1 MNRNCFLTTEEEK
14 KGMIMVKLGVLVSG
28 GGSNLQAIIDNIEG
42 GRLAAKVQIVISN
55 LPGVKALERAQKHGI
70 ASLVI
75 PHKEFKKRDDYD
87 GRMVEVLRAHDVELV
102 ILAGFMRIVT
112 PVLLSAF
119 PMRVMNI
126 HPALL
131 PAFPGTYVWQKEID
145 YGVKFAGCT
154 VHFVDA
160 GEDTGPIIIQAVVPV
175 YEDDT
180 ADTLNA
186 RILRQEHKIYS
197 QAIQL
202 YAEGRLEVRGHRV
215 TAKGWPKAPDAFL
228 VNPPVTIFE
237 K

>member
-1 MNRNCFLTTEEEK
+1 
-14 KGMIMVKLGVLVSG
+14 MVKLGVLVSG
-28 GGSNLQAIIDNIEG
+28 GGSNLQAIIDNIEA
-42 GRLAAKVQIVISN
+42 GRLDARVQIVISN
-55 LPGVKALERAQKHGI
+55 LPGVKALERAQNHGI

-75 PHKEFKKRDDYD
+75 PHKEFKKREDYD
-87 GRMVEVLRAHDVELV
+87 GKVVEVLRAHDVELV

-119 PMRVMNI
+119 PRRVLNI

-131 PAFPGTYVWQKEID
+131 PAFPGTSVWQKEVD

-154 VHFVDA
+154 VHFVDE
-160 GEDTGPIIIQAVVPV
+160 GEDTGPIIIQAVIPV
-175 YEDDT
+175 YDDDT

-186 RILRQEHKIYS
+186 RILKQEHKIYS

-202 YAEGRLEVRGHRV
+202 YAEGCLEVRDHRV
-215 TAKGWPKAPDAFL
+215 ITKGLPRVPEGFMI
-228 VNPPVTIFE
+228 NPPVTIFE